1 MWPGWGCPASFRMA
15 GAACSSLLVLESGD
29 QTIIPCRGGKQ
40 TLTMPQENSTIVII
54 IAVREVGCLERA
66 GPPGV
71 EGSLRET
78 CTKQGVFD
86 PGQGRVCV
94 GGDPLCTWHSVFQIT
109 NAIRAPATLQ
119 LRPFPSLS
127 RKKNGLSIFIT
138 EIAVCHSQGASVP
151 LSLPSAGGGVAKNS
165 GRGEPLRAAH

>member
-1 MWPGWGCPASFRMA
+1 M
-15 GAACSSLLVLESGD
+15 
-29 QTIIPCRGGKQ
+29 GG
-40 TLTMPQENSTIVII
+40 V
-54 IAVREVGCLERA
+54 
-66 GPPGV
+66 
-71 EGSLRET
+71 
-78 CTKQGVFD
+78 
-86 PGQGRVCV
+86 
-94 GGDPLCTWHSVFQIT
+94 DPLCTWHSVFQIT

>member
-1 MWPGWGCPASFRMA
+1 MG
-15 GAACSSLLVLESGD
+15 E
-29 QTIIPCRGGKQ
+29 
-40 TLTMPQENSTIVII
+40 
-54 IAVREVGCLERA
+54 
-66 GPPGV
+66 
-71 EGSLRET
+71 
-78 CTKQGVFD
+78 
-86 PGQGRVCV
+86 
-94 GGDPLCTWHSVFQIT
+94 GDPLCTWHSVFQIT

-165 GRGEPLRAAH
+165 RRGGTAPRRTLKIEREALA

>member
-1 MWPGWGCPASFRMA
+1 MA

-86 PGQGRVCV
+86 PGQGRVSGAGGR

>member
-1 MWPGWGCPASFRMA
+1 M
-15 GAACSSLLVLESGD
+15 
-29 QTIIPCRGGKQ
+29 
-40 TLTMPQENSTIVII
+40 
-54 IAVREVGCLERA
+54 
-66 GPPGV
+66 

-86 PGQGRVCV
+86 PGQGWVW